1 MKEKIRIFIQES
13 ATYVELFISGILC
26 LVIVALVVKMVVLGV
41 PQIWTE
47 TGELDY
53 FLKQAMTLAIGIE
66 FVKMLCLHTPES
78 IIEVLLFAI
87 ARQMVAEHTSM
98 IETAT
103 GVIAIAG
110 LFAIRKFLFCRFDE
124 TERIICRGSQHVRH
138 TNRIAGIK
146 IPGDGER
153 LLREVI
159 AEDLAKE
166 NRNITIGACVYYSD
180 YALRVDNIKDGVI
193 TRVEVIKSI

>member
-26 LVIVALVVKMVVLGV
+26 LVIVALVVKMVVFGV

-138 TNRIAGIK
+138 TNRIAGIR
-146 IPGDGER
+146 ILVTGNVCSGR
-153 LLREVI
+153 
-159 AEDLAKE
+159 
-166 NRNITIGACVYYSD
+166 
-180 YALRVDNIKDGVI
+180 
-193 TRVEVIKSI
+193 